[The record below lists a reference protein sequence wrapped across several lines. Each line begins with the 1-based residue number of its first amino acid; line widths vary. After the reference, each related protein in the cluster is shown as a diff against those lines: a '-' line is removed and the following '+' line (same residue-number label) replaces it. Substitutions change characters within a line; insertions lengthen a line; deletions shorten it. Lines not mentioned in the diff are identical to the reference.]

1 MNILNLKHSLRNLRR
16 NKIYSLIN
24 LVGLGV
30 SGAFILLIALYV
42 RHAVIMDKYSA
53 SLKNVYR
60 IEATDRWSKPDT
72 TKKGFFDWLA
82 RSGEKKYQLAMPVI
96 LAEDLERQFPEIN
109 SFCRINP
116 SWEPVIVAN
125 GQQFDEESEKVVY
138 VDKNFFSFFDLPLT
152 NTNTANAFTSNNSV
166 VISERAAKKY
176 FGNAD
181 PVGKVIMLKDGGD
194 KIYTVSAVAKNFP
207 SNSSMQFDVL
217 FPVESRDDFERKRNE
232 GVNSSSILTLVQ
244 LKEGTDVD
252 AFKKK
257 LSVFGEEYFKPLA
270 EMFKKYDPNRSD
282 TKFNLS
288 IRLFSAGHYNVS
300 SPWFYFT
307 DLKSIYQLSLLALIA
322 LGIACLNYILLSL
335 SRVSARSQEAG
346 VRKTVGAGW
355 KHIISMFLMETFTM
369 VIIAMIAGYIIAVIA
384 LPYFNELTKIRIPVI
399 ELFNWKF
406 VAVGVGL
413 AILLTFLAGIYPAIK
428 MAGIKPLSVMSKFST
443 YKMDP
448 SLSKIFI
455 TLQYTACIVLIVYS
469 IVIAQQIKFINNK
482 DLGFEKEQTLIVKNP
497 FWGDRQ
503 KTLALR
509 DQLYQYAASQPDL
522 TGATGADFRFAGI
535 SNRNGHNI
543 DGKKEMIASMNID
556 YDYFTFNKIS
566 LLKGR
571 FFSKEF
577 ISDTARLNISKE
589 QLDST
594 ATRTQAH
601 LVVNETLYKM
611 LGFPPLNEVNRSL
624 GGIIVGVSSDYFFM
638 GLQQKI
644 EPAYHRCNPK
654 GLGYFWFKIGE
665 NKDIVAATNKLKS
678 RFKEL
683 TNGEELKFSFMD
695 EDINVV
701 YESHQRWLKVI
712 NVASWMAVFIA
723 CLGLFGLSAIIAVNR
738 TKEIGIRKVLGA
750 SVVHV
755 FYSLN
760 RQTLLIVLLSI
771 IIAVPVALYVS
782 NSWLQNFAY
791 RIELKWGI
799 FALAGLI
806 GFVCALVAVSYH
818 TLRAAN
824 HNPVKSLRTE

>member
-1 MNILNLKHSLRNLRR
+1 
-16 NKIYSLIN
+16 
-24 LVGLGV
+24 
-30 SGAFILLIALYV
+30 
-42 RHAVIMDKYSA
+42 
-53 SLKNVYR
+53 
-60 IEATDRWSKPDT
+60 
-72 TKKGFFDWLA
+72 
-82 RSGEKKYQLAMPVI
+82 
-96 LAEDLERQFPEIN
+96 
-109 SFCRINP
+109 
-116 SWEPVIVAN
+116 
-125 GQQFDEESEKVVY
+125 
-138 VDKNFFSFFDLPLT
+138 
-152 NTNTANAFTSNNSV
+152 
-166 VISERAAKKY
+166 
-176 FGNAD
+176 
-181 PVGKVIMLKDGGD
+181 
-194 KIYTVSAVAKNFP
+194 
-207 SNSSMQFDVL
+207 
-217 FPVESRDDFERKRNE
+217 
-232 GVNSSSILTLVQ
+232 
-244 LKEGTDVD
+244 
-252 AFKKK
+252 
-257 LSVFGEEYFKPLA
+257 
-270 EMFKKYDPNRSD
+270 
-282 TKFNLS
+282 
-288 IRLFSAGHYNVS
+288 
-300 SPWFYFT
+300 
-307 DLKSIYQLSLLALIA
+307 
-322 LGIACLNYILLSL
+322 
-335 SRVSARSQEAG
+335 
-346 VRKTVGAGW
+346 
-355 KHIISMFLMETFTM
+355 
-369 VIIAMIAGYIIAVIA
+369 
-384 LPYFNELTKIRIPVI
+384 
-399 ELFNWKF
+399 
-406 VAVGVGL
+406 
-413 AILLTFLAGIYPAIK
+413 
-428 MAGIKPLSVMSKFST
+428 
-443 YKMDP
+443 
-448 SLSKIFI
+448 
-455 TLQYTACIVLIVYS
+455 ACIVLIVYS

-482 DLGFEKEQTLIVKNP
+482 DLGFEKEQTLVVKNP

-509 DQLYQYAASQPDL
+509 DQLYQYAATQPDL
-522 TGATGADFRFAGI
+522 TGATGSDFRFAAI

-543 DGKKEMIASMNID
+543 DGRKEIIASMNID
-556 YDYFTFNKIS
+556 YDYFSFNKIS

-611 LGFPPLNEVNRSL
+611 LGSPPLNEVNRSL

-665 NKDIVAATNKLKS
+665 NKDIAAATNKLKS

-683 TNGEELKFSFMD
+683 TNGEELKFSFMN

-701 YESHQRWLKVI
+701 YELHERWLKVI

-771 IIAVPVALYVS
+771 IIAVPVAMYVS

-799 FALAGLI
+799 FALAGII

-824 HNPVKSLRTE
+824 NNPVKSLRTE